1 MYTGRLKEHINS
13 PDLSPELK
21 KAFSYLSGCDFS
33 LVKQG
38 RYEVD
43 GDNISAIVQEYQTQ
57 EESRLFFESHYDYM
71 DIQYIV
77 SGQEKIQICDR
88 KDIGPVMVPYKKEE
102 DIIFYKDPDKPVK
115 DLILSEG
122 DFAVFKKEDCHKT
135 RCSLNNKD
143 NTYVKKVIVK
153 VKL

>member
-13 PDLSPELK
+13 PNLSPELK
-21 KAFSYLSGCDFS
+21 KAFSYLSDYNFS
-33 LVKQG
+33 FMKQG
-38 RYEVD
+38 KYEID
-43 GDNISAIVQEYQTQ
+43 GDNMFAIVQEYQTQ

-77 SGQEKIQICDR
+77 SGQEKIRICDR
-88 KDIGPVMVPYKKEE
+88 KDIGPVMTPYKKEE
-102 DIIFYKDPDKPVK
+102 DIIFYKDPDKQVK
-115 DLILSEG
+115 DLILSKG
-122 DFAVFKKEDCHKT
+122 DFAIFKKEDCHKT
-135 RCSLNNKD
+135 RCSLNNKG